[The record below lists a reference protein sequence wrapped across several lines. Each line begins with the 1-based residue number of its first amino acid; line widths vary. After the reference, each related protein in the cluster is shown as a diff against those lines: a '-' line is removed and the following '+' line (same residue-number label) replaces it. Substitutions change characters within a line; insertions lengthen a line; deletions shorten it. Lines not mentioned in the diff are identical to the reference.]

1 MPLLMEVQFKP
12 SFNFLMKKTLSMLL
26 YMDLKRAY
34 SKDMKDFEQFGTV
47 KAVLEAVQKS
57 VSKENEELSNLI
69 QRRLNGSDSKS
80 LMGKS
85 RSCEKLTNATRVW
98 SLEPASTAYA
108 KSIRTVYKDKTL
120 DDWYNYMRLT
130 E

>member
-1 MPLLMEVQFKP
+1 
-12 SFNFLMKKTLSMLL
+12 MLL

-80 LMGKS
+80 LIGKS
-85 RSCEKLTNATRVW
+85 RSCEKLTNATRIW